1 MARIESASLPA
12 DSLLAQHRGAECYRD
27 AFRTE
32 VSHPVSLTAFIAAF
46 YASPAF
52 TPERK
57 LLRLIGKGADRA
69 DIAALAEGRSERFA
83 AWSVEARSETS
94 ILLRDFQNRTCS
106 WLMAEP
112 KGESTVLWFGSG
124 VRHPEGLAFRVLV
137 GFHGWYSRVLLA
149 AAVRKAIDWREGAQ
163 RGRRAR

>member
-1 MARIESASLPA
+1 MARIESTSLPA
-12 DSLLAQHRGAECYRD
+12 DSLLAQHRGADCYRD

-32 VSHPVSLTAFIAAF
+32 VTHPVSLTAFIAAF

-52 TPERK
+52 SPERK
-57 LLRLIGKGADRA
+57 LLYLIGKGASRA
-69 DIAALAEGRSERFA
+69 EIAALAEGRSESFA
-83 AWSVEARSETS
+83 AWSVEARSETA

-124 VRHPEGLAFRVLV
+124 VRHPKGLAFRALV
-137 GFHGWYSRVLLA
+137 GFHRWYSRVLLA
-149 AAVRKAIDWREGAQ
+149 GAVRSL
-163 RGRRAR
+163 